1 MNRYA
6 HSFLISFLIYTV
18 FVFSAL
24 FMLRDIQKHKIN
36 SETIVKMAIL
46 NPQEE
51 SVEKQVA
58 KTEPKEEKIQEKPKE
73 EPIQKIEKTK
83 TTFEPKVAP
92 VKQTEVSKQ
101 KTEQSTTSQQLV
113 TQKSY
118 VSTQAEKNQFI
129 SDLKNKIRQNKYYPE
144 VARNRGQEGTVKVS
158 FCVNS
163 DGSVSDIVCDGEFS
177 VLNNAAKNAVAKT
190 FPVKVPPNLISSRLE
205 LSLILSYKLDRLD

>member
-24 FMLRDIQKHKIN
+24 FMLRDIQEHKIN

-58 KTEPKEEKIQEKPKE
+58 KAEPKEEKVQEKPKE

-92 VKQTEVSKQ
+92 VKQAEVSKQ
-101 KTEQSTTSQQLV
+101 KTEQSISQQLV

-118 VSTQAEKNQFI
+118 VSTQAEKDQFV

-144 VARNRGQEGTVKVS
+144 VARNRGQEGVVKVS

-163 DGSVSDIVCDGEFS
+163 DGSVSNIVCDGEFS

-205 LSLILSYKLDRLD
+205 LSVMLSYKLDRLD

>member
-18 FVFSAL
+18 FIFSAL
-24 FMLRDIQKHKIN
+24 FMLRDVQKHKIN

-51 SVEKQVA
+51 SVQKQVA
-58 KTEPKEEKIQEKPKE
+58 KTEPKEEKVQEKPKD
-73 EPIQKIEKTK
+73 EPIQEIEKIK
-83 TTFEPKVAP
+83 PSI
-92 VKQTEVSKQ
+92 VSKAVLTKQ
-101 KTEQSTTSQQLV
+101 VEVAKKDIEKSDSKQPIS
-113 TQKSY
+113 QKSY

-144 VARNRGQEGTVKVS
+144 VARNRGLEGSVKVS

-190 FPVKVPPNLISSRLE
+190 FPVKVPPNIISSRLE
-205 LSLILSYKLDRLD
+205 LSVMLNYKLDRLD